1 MTLRARLVITLG
13 ILVSI
18 GLVAFGIATYV
29 RYSRV
34 EYQRLDDQLRAALPT
49 VSRQMTNAVGLR
61 TDRRRGDDNRR
72 PDSAVSIESFSS
84 LQVVYGELRAPDG
97 TILAVLK
104 ADSIPALPSG
114 LLEQN
119 RIVTVGSDDG
129 SGEWRVA
136 TSSIDGPGSLDYQVI
151 LATTTSGVRNS
162 LNELLVIEIVGG
174 LAILL
179 VLLGGSWLIIR
190 RGLRPLETMSATA
203 SSINAGDLSQRVD
216 AGSGKGEVGQLGTA
230 LNSMLDEIERAF
242 REREET
248 ERRLR
253 QFLSDAS
260 HELRTPLTSIQGFAE
275 LFRLGQQSEHV
286 DQAVIMRRIEDESA
300 RMKHLVE
307 DLLLLARL
315 DETRNVERSAVD
327 LAVVAADACSDA
339 VAIDPTRRVTLDA
352 PQPVV
357 VFGND
362 DHLRQAVTNLVSN
375 AIKHTPSGTAI
386 DLSAAITGDGRALL
400 TVRDHGAGLSDDA
413 LAHVFERFWQEDRAR
428 VGSGAGL
435 GLSIVDS
442 IAREHGGRVAASNA
456 PDGGAVFA
464 IEIPIGSADPTSAPQ
479 PPAPPQQGVVS

>member
-13 ILVSI
+13 IFVSI
-18 GLVAFGIATYV
+18 GLAAFGIATYV
-29 RYSRV
+29 RYSNV

-49 VSRQMTNAVGLR
+49 VARQMSDAVGLR
-61 TDRRRGDDNRR
+61 PDRRRNGGDRDN
-72 PDSAVSIESFSS
+72 DAAVSIESFTT

-97 TILAVLK
+97 TVLAILK
-104 ADSIPALPSG
+104 ASSIPSLPEG
-114 LLEQN
+114 LLKEN
-119 RIVTVGSDDG
+119 RIFTVGSDDG

-136 TSSIDGPGSLDYQVI
+136 TSSVNGPGSLDYQVV

-162 LNELLVIEIVGG
+162 LNELLIIEIVGG

-179 VLLGGSWLIIR
+179 ILLGGSWLIIR
-190 RGLRPLETMSATA
+190 RGLRPLEAMSATA
-203 SSINAGDLSQRVD
+203 GSINAGDLSQRVD
-216 AGSGKGEVGQLGTA
+216 AGTGKGEVGQLGTA

-315 DETRNVERSAVD
+315 DETRSVDQTEVD

-339 VAIDPTRRVTLDA
+339 VAIDPSRRVTLDA
-352 PQPVV
+352 PEPVV

-386 DLSAAITGDGRALL
+386 DLRATTTPGGHALL
-400 TVRDHGAGLSDDA
+400 VVRDHGPGLSDDA
-413 LAHVFERFWQEDRAR
+413 LAHVFERFWQEDTAR

-442 IAREHGGRVAASNA
+442 IAREHGGRVTASNA

-464 IEIPIGSADPTSAPQ
+464 IEIPVGTAKGVGS
-479 PPAPPQQGVVS
+479 